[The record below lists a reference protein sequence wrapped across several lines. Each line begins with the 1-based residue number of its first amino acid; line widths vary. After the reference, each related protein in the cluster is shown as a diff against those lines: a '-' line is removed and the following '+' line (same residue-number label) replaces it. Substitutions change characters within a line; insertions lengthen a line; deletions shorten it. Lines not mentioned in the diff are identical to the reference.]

1 MSVKKNKNIKQQ
13 TAQPNKTDLVRNG
26 QVVGTKQE
34 RHERGNEQLRAE
46 RDIAREEFNLSW
58 FHPSIKQNEILAS
71 IDNTPCTLID
81 GRSGTGKSTTTIFKA
96 LKLVQ
101 SGKYRKIIFIKTPTQ
116 LGVDDVGFLG
126 TNEAKFDFPL
136 IAMRS
141 IFESF
146 MSKEKLEM
154 EEKKG
159 RIEFMFP
166 NWLGGQ
172 TFSHSIVIVDEMQ
185 WFNPEMVKLVLERC
199 DASTKVVCLFDSK
212 QRYANKQR
220 EDGANDFLNKV
231 TIVNQETAIR
241 TIKENESALFSY
253 VHLDHSEN
261 RRGALS
267 KRITELYDNIS
278 FERNKK

>member
-1 MSVKKNKNIKQQ
+1 MSVKKNKNVKQQ
-13 TAQPNKTDLVRNG
+13 TAHPNKTDLVRNG

-220 EDGANDFLNKV
+220 EDGANDLLNKV